1 MPLQQSRVG
10 LQVGWLIQQSHSNPC
25 QHANPTC
32 LVLNV
37 RCTVLVLRTS
47 TEEGSWVSRLT
58 HHAAIGF
65 PRLSTANAYIATNL
79 EAAKSKGGRQVHL
92 AKTAGPD
99 VLGDSTMAG
108 ISAFAFQGTNAHVIV
123 SR

>member
-1 MPLQQSRVG
+1 MFAA
-10 LQVGWLIQQSHSNPC
+10 PC
-25 QHANPTC
+25 LYSEA
-32 LVLNV
+32 
-37 RCTVLVLRTS
+37 S
-47 TEEGSWVSRLT
+47 TEDGSWVSRLT
-58 HHAAIGF
+58 HHTATGF

-79 EAAKSKGGRQVHL
+79 EVAKSKGGRQVHL

-99 VLGDSTMAG
+99 VLGDSARAG